1 MKNYL
6 ILGLAVIAIP
16 FLILAGVKFIDGD
29 FLGSPLAIG
38 CGFCIWGAAVLS
50 IKFNQFKQG
59 IKL

>member
-16 FLILAGVKFIDGD
+16 FLILAGIKFVDAD
-29 FLGSPLAIG
+29 FLNSKLAMIA
-38 CGFCIWGAAVLS
+38 GFVIWGTAVVS
-50 IKFNQFKQG
+50 IKLNQFKQG

>member
-6 ILGLAVIAIP
+6 FLGLAVIAIP
-16 FLILAGVKFIDGD
+16 FLIVSGVKFIDGD
-29 FLGSPLAIG
+29 FLNSKAAMIA
-38 CGFCIWGAAVLS
+38 GFVIWGTAVIT